1 MIFVSGIHGVGKTY
15 FCDMLRAKLGIETY
29 SASQL
34 IEKRKSVLFSP
45 KKHVS
50 DIEQNQVLLLEAIE
64 ELRGSGYEFVLDG
77 HFCLLNERG
86 DITRISKETYI
97 SLKPDAMI
105 LLTEEP
111 SVIADRRY
119 QRDGIKQELSEIFRF
134 QEAERAYAIEIATEL
149 GIPLEISS
157 GAADIDRIVDFV
169 KAGGY

>member
-15 FCDMLRAKLGIETY
+15 FCDMLKEKLRIETY

-34 IEKRKSVLFSP
+34 IEKRKNTRFSRQ
-45 KKHVS
+45 KHVS
-50 DIEQNQVLLLEAIE
+50 DIDQNQVFLLEAIE
-64 ELRGSGYEFVLDG
+64 ELREAGYEFVLDG

-86 DITRISKETYI
+86 VITRISKETYI

-111 SVIADRRY
+111 SVIADRRSL
-119 QRDGIKQELSEIFRF
+119 RDGVKQELSEISAF
-134 QEAERAYAIEIATEL
+134 QEAEREYAVEIATEL
-149 GIPLEISS
+149 DIPLEISS

-169 KAGGY
+169 KAGGH